1 VRSKPIEE
9 SILEPNRETWGG
21 ARFLLLAVIVAAGCG
36 PETARPVPA
45 PGEAI
50 APPAGVGAVGT
61 DQFAR
66 RREEMVLG
74 LEAVVKDRRVLDAMR
89 IVPRHEFIPEPLR
102 SRSYVNTPL
111 GIQENQTI
119 SSPEIVALMTE
130 ALALTGSE
138 KVLEIGTGSGYQAA
152 VLGELVPE
160 VYSVE
165 IRPTLVQTARS
176 TLDRLRSAG
185 ILHFKKLEVIEGNG
199 WNGHKAQEPYDC
211 IIVTAA
217 PRTVPTELINQL
229 KPGGRMVIPVGD
241 FHQELQLIMKDAEG
255 KFTTRNILPVR
266 FVPMVGGER

>member
-1 VRSKPIEE
+1 MRVEVFRE
-9 SILEPNRETWGG
+9 STVERTREARG
-21 ARFLLLAVIVAAGCG
+21 AIRCLLLAAGFAAGCS
-36 PETARPVPA
+36 PEASRPVPGVA
-45 PGEAI
+45 G
-50 APPAGVGAVGT
+50 PPPPTVAARERSA
-61 DQFAR
+61 DEFAR
-66 RREEMVLG
+66 QREEMVLG
-74 LEAVVKDRRVLDAMR
+74 LQAVVKDRRVLEAMK

-111 GIQENQTI
+111 GIEENQTI
-119 SSPEIVALMTE
+119 SAPDIVALMTE
-130 ALALTGSE
+130 ALALIGSE

-165 IRPTLVQTARS
+165 IRPALVETARR
-176 TLDRLRSAG
+176 TLDRLRRGG
-185 ILHFKKLEVIEGNG
+185 ILHYKKLEVIEGDG

-241 FHQELQLIMKDAEG
+241 FHQELQLIMKGADG

-266 FVPMVGGER
+266 FVPMVGGEK